1 MVECPCSSL
10 LHYCT
15 PALCLPCTPIWP
27 LFCNT
32 LHVKAKPKI
41 KRFEDLIVWQKA
53 LCLSRKIYQRTNEG
67 AFAKDWGLRDQVRRA
82 SVSILSNIAE
92 GFGRYSTPEFR
103 KYLAIANGSSYE
115 VRAQCHLARE
125 LGYLSKDEAERFIG
139 LSVEIS
145 KMIRALR
152 RKTGK

>member
-1 MVECPCSSL
+1 MSS
-10 LHYCT
+10 
-15 PALCLPCTPIWP
+15 
-27 LFCNT
+27 N
-32 LHVKAKPKI
+32 PKVQC
-41 KRFEDLIVWQKA
+41 FEDLIVWQRA
-53 LCLSRKIYQRTNEG
+53 LCLSKKIYLRTNEG

-92 GFGRYSTPEFR
+92 GFGRYSTSEFR
-103 KYLAIANGSSYE
+103 RFLAIANGSSYE

-125 LGYLSKDEAERFIG
+125 LGYLSKDEAEKLIG